1 MLRPVMSRKAVRGRE
16 RYKMPRTTNPMTN
29 ANRFKLGLFSIN
41 ADGGT
46 AFTKVENRWRAD
58 WSAIQTLAR
67 TADAGGLE
75 FILPIARW
83 KGYGGETSVRGAS
96 FETLTHAA
104 AIAAITRRIAIFSTV
119 HVPLVHPVFAAKAL
133 MTVDHVS
140 GGRAGLNIVCGWNQ
154 EEFDMF
160 GHRQSDHDDRYEQ
173 GFEWLSIL
181 LRIFSSDTPFD
192 HEGQY
197 YKLTQVIGAPAPVQ
211 QPRPVTLSAAFSPA
225 GRRFAA
231 ETSDFLFTSLRSF
244 ESAKPQIAE
253 TRRLAAEAGRKVG
266 LLTTTHVVCRE
277 TDAEAR
283 QYYDYYAG
291 EMADAAAVDIHQRKK
306 DAHYG
311 AVEPGAVKLERQRY
325 AGGTGS
331 YPLIG
336 SPQTIAEKIVQVAE
350 LGFAGATLSFVNFND
365 ELPYFIER
373 VLPLLRQAGLRED
386 DADMGDMPA
395 SVPTPVAGELPRP
408 KGLS

>member
-1 MLRPVMSRKAVRGRE
+1 MSTRA
-16 RYKMPRTTNPMTN
+16 TNPMMN

-46 AFTKVENRWRAD
+46 AFTKVENRWRAE
-58 WSAIQTLAR
+58 WGEIETLAR
-67 TADAGGLE
+67 TADAAGLE

-104 AIAAITRRIAIFSTV
+104 ALAAITRHIAIFSTV

-133 MTVDHVS
+133 MTIDHVS
-140 GGRAGLNIVCGWNQ
+140 RGRAGLNIVCGWNQ

-160 GHRQSDHDDRYEQ
+160 GHRQSAHDDRYKQ
-173 GFEWLSIL
+173 GFEWFSVVQ
-181 LRIFSSDTPFD
+181 RIFTAEAPFD
-192 HEGQY
+192 HDGEFYQL
-197 YKLTQVIGAPAPVQ
+197 KQVIGAPAPVQ

-231 ETSDFLFTSLRSF
+231 ATSDFLFTSLRSF
-244 ESAKPQIAE
+244 ESAKPHIAE
-253 TRRLAAEAGRKVG
+253 IRRLASETGRDVG

-277 TDAEAR
+277 TDAEAKR
-283 QYYDYYAG
+283 YYDHYAN
-291 EMADAAAVDIHQRKK
+291 EMADTEAVDFHQRKK

-311 AVEPGAVKLERQRY
+311 AVEPDAIRLERQRY

-336 SPQTIAEKIVQVAE
+336 RPETIAEKIVQIHG
-350 LGFAGATLSFVNFND
+350 LGFSGATLSFVNFNE
-365 ELPYFIER
+365 ELPYFVNR
-373 VLPLLRQAGLRED
+373 VLPLLRQAGLRD
-386 DADMGDMPA
+386 DEVKMSGAPFPMTSRLAA
-395 SVPTPVAGELPRP
+395 S
-408 KGLS
+408 

>member
-1 MLRPVMSRKAVRGRE
+1 
-16 RYKMPRTTNPMTN
+16 MPRTTNPMTN

-41 ADGGT
+41 AEGGT
-46 AFTKVENRWRAD
+46 AFTKVANRWRAE
-58 WSAIQTLAR
+58 WSAIETLAQI
-67 TADAGGLE
+67 ADAAGLE

-104 AIAAITRRIAIFSTV
+104 ALAAITRHIAIFSTV

-140 GGRAGLNIVCGWNQ
+140 RGRAGLNIVCGWNQ

-160 GHRQSDHDDRYEQ
+160 GHRQSEHDDRYKQ
-173 GFEWLSIL
+173 GFEWLSIVV
-181 LRIFSSDTPFD
+181 RIFTAEAPFD
-192 HEGQY
+192 HEGEF
-197 YKLTQVIGAPAPVQ
+197 YKLKQVIGAPAPVQ

-225 GRRFAA
+225 GRHFAA
-231 ETSDFLFTSLRSF
+231 ATSDFLFTSLRSF

-253 TRRLAAEAGRKVG
+253 TRRLAAETGRDIG

-283 QYYDYYAG
+283 QYYDYYTG
-291 EMADAAAVDIHQRKK
+291 EMADTAAVDIHLRKK

-311 AVEPGAVKLERQRY
+311 AVAPDAVNLERQRY

-336 SPQTIAEKIVQVAE
+336 SPQTIAEKIVQMEE
-350 LGFAGATLSFVNFND
+350 LGFAGATLSFVNFN
-365 ELPYFIER
+365 EEMPYFVDR

-386 DADMGDMPA
+386 DAKLGNAP
-395 SVPTPVAGELPRP
+395 SSHVQSPGR
-408 KGLS
+408 G

>member
-1 MLRPVMSRKAVRGRE
+1 
-16 RYKMPRTTNPMTN
+16 
-29 ANRFKLGLFSIN
+29 LFSIN

-46 AFTKVENRWRAD
+46 AFTKVENRWRAE
-58 WSAIQTLAR
+58 WSEIETLAR
-67 TADAGGLE
+67 TADAAGLE

-104 AIAAITRRIAIFSTV
+104 ALAAITRHIAIFSTV

-133 MTVDHVS
+133 MTIDHVS
-140 GGRAGLNIVCGWNQ
+140 RGRAGLNIVCGWNQ

-160 GHRQSDHDDRYEQ
+160 GHHQSAHDDRYKQ
-173 GFEWLSIL
+173 GFEWFSVVQ
-181 LRIFSSDTPFD
+181 RIFTAEAPFD
-192 HEGQY
+192 HDGEFYQL
-197 YKLTQVIGAPAPVQ
+197 KQVIGAPAPVQ

-231 ETSDFLFTSLRSF
+231 ATSDFLFTSLRSF
-244 ESAKPQIAE
+244 ESAKPHIAE
-253 TRRLAAEAGRKVG
+253 IRRLASEAGRDVG

-277 TDAEAR
+277 TDAEAKR
-283 QYYDYYAG
+283 YYDHYAN
-291 EMADAAAVDIHQRKK
+291 EMADTEAVDFHQRKK

-311 AVEPGAVKLERQRY
+311 AVEPDAIRLERQRY

-336 SPQTIAEKIVQVAE
+336 RPETIAEKIVQIHG
-350 LGFAGATLSFVNFND
+350 LGFSGATLSFVNFNE
-365 ELPYFIER
+365 ELPYFVNR
-373 VLPLLRQAGLRED
+373 VLPLLRQAGLRDNEVEMSG
-386 DADMGDMPA
+386 APSPMTSHLTA
-395 SVPTPVAGELPRP
+395 S
-408 KGLS
+408 

>member
-1 MLRPVMSRKAVRGRE
+1 MSTRA
-16 RYKMPRTTNPMTN
+16 TNPMMN

-46 AFTKVENRWRAD
+46 AFTKVENRWRAE
-58 WSAIQTLAR
+58 WGEIETLAR
-67 TADAGGLE
+67 TADAAGLE

-104 AIAAITRRIAIFSTV
+104 ALAAITRHIAIFSTV

-133 MTVDHVS
+133 MTIDHVS
-140 GGRAGLNIVCGWNQ
+140 RGRAGLNIVCGWNQ

-160 GHRQSDHDDRYEQ
+160 GHRQSAHDDRYKQ
-173 GFEWLSIL
+173 GFEWFSVVQ
-181 LRIFSSDTPFD
+181 RIFTAEAPFD
-192 HEGQY
+192 HDGEFYQ
-197 YKLTQVIGAPAPVQ
+197 LRQVIGAPAPVQ

-231 ETSDFLFTSLRSF
+231 ATSDFLFTSLRSF
-244 ESAKPQIAE
+244 ESAKPHIAE
-253 TRRLAAEAGRKVG
+253 IRRLALETGRDVG

-277 TDAEAR
+277 TDAEAKR
-283 QYYDYYAG
+283 YYDHYAN
-291 EMADAAAVDIHQRKK
+291 EMADTEAVDFHQRKK

-311 AVEPGAVKLERQRY
+311 AVEPDAIRLERQRY

-336 SPQTIAEKIVQVAE
+336 RPETIAEKIVQIHG
-350 LGFAGATLSFVNFND
+350 LGFSGATLSFVNFNE
-365 ELPYFIER
+365 ELPYFVNR
-373 VLPLLRQAGLRED
+373 VLPLLRQAGLRD
-386 DADMGDMPA
+386 DEVKMSGAPFPMTSRLAA
-395 SVPTPVAGELPRP
+395 S
-408 KGLS
+408 

>member
-1 MLRPVMSRKAVRGRE
+1 MSA
-16 RYKMPRTTNPMTN
+16 RTANPMRN

-46 AFTKVENRWRAD
+46 AFTKVANRWRAD
-58 WSAIQTLAR
+58 WSEIETLAQA
-67 TADAGGLE
+67 ADAAGLE

-83 KGYGGETSVRGAS
+83 KGYGGETKVRAAS

-104 AIAAITRRIAIFSTV
+104 AVAAITRRIAIFSTV

-133 MTVDHVS
+133 MTIDHVS
-140 GGRAGLNIVCGWNQ
+140 RGRAGLNIVCGWNQ

-160 GHRQSDHDDRYEQ
+160 GHRQSEHDDRYRQ
-173 GFEWLSIL
+173 GHEWFSIL
-181 LRIFSSDTPFD
+181 LRIFESEVPFD
-192 HEGQY
+192 HAGEFY
-197 YKLTQVIGAPAPVQ
+197 TLRQVIGAPAPVQ
-211 QPRPVTLSAAFSPA
+211 RPRPVTLSAAFSPA

-231 ETSDFLFTSLRSF
+231 ATSDFLFTSLRTF
-244 ESAKPQIAE
+244 ESARPHIE
-253 TRRLAAEAGRKVG
+253 EIRRLAVDAGRDVG

-291 EMADAAAVDIHQRKK
+291 EMADAEAVDIHQRKK

-311 AVEPGAVKLERQRY
+311 AVEPDAVKLERQRY

-336 SPQTIAEKIVQVAE
+336 SPQTIAERIVRIHD
-350 LGFAGATLSFVNFND
+350 LGFSGATLSFVNFNE
-365 ELPYFIER
+365 ELPFFVDR

-386 DADMGDMPA
+386 DQPSGCL
-395 SVPTPVAGELPRP
+395 AGAEPSRAR
-408 KGLS
+408 SMS

>member
-1 MLRPVMSRKAVRGRE
+1 MSLRA
-16 RYKMPRTTNPMTN
+16 TNPMRN

-46 AFTKVENRWRAD
+46 AFTKVSNRWRAD
-58 WSAIQTLAR
+58 WSEIEKLAQM
-67 TADAGGLE
+67 ADAAGLE

-83 KGYGGETSVRGAS
+83 KGYGGETIVRGAS

-104 AIAAITRRIAIFSTV
+104 ALAAITRRIAIFSTV

-133 MTVDHVS
+133 MTIDHVS
-140 GGRAGLNIVCGWNQ
+140 RGRAGLNIVCGWNQ

-160 GHRQSDHDDRYEQ
+160 GHRQSEHDDRYEQ
-173 GFEWLSIL
+173 GFEWFSIL
-181 LRIFSSDTPFD
+181 LRIFTAEAPFD
-192 HEGQY
+192 HEGEFY
-197 YKLTQVIGAPAPVQ
+197 HLKQVIGAPAPVQ
-211 QPRPVTLSAAFSPA
+211 RPRPVTLSAAFSPA

-231 ETSDFLFTSLRSF
+231 ATSDYLFTSLRSF
-244 ESAKPQIAE
+244 DSAKPHIAE
-253 TRRLAAEAGRKVG
+253 IRRLASQADRDVG

-277 TDAEAR
+277 TDLEAQ

-291 EMADAAAVDIHQRKK
+291 EMADTEAVAFHQRKK

-311 AVEPGAVKLERQRY
+311 AVEPDAVRLERQRY

-331 YPLIG
+331 FPLIG
-336 SPQTIAEKIVQVAE
+336 RPQTIADKIVQIHQ
-350 LGFAGATLSFVNFND
+350 LGFAGATLSFVNFNE
-365 ELPYFIER
+365 ELPYFVER

-386 DADMGDMPA
+386 DAKVGG
-395 SVPTPVAGELPRP
+395 TPSAVSSELAAG
-408 KGLS
+408 

>member
-1 MLRPVMSRKAVRGRE
+1 MR
-16 RYKMPRTTNPMTN
+16 N

-46 AFTKVENRWRAD
+46 AFTKVANRWRAD
-58 WSAIQTLAR
+58 WSEIETLAQV
-67 TADAGGLE
+67 ADAAGLE

-83 KGYGGETSVRGAS
+83 KGYGGETKVRAAS

-104 AIAAITRRIAIFSTV
+104 AVAAITRRIAIFSTI
-119 HVPLVHPVFAAKAL
+119 HVPLIHPVFAAKAL
-133 MTVDHVS
+133 MTIDHVS
-140 GGRAGLNIVCGWNQ
+140 RGRAGLNIVCGWNQ

-160 GHRQSDHDDRYEQ
+160 GHRQSGHDDRYRQ

-181 LRIFSSDTPFD
+181 SRIFESEVPFD
-192 HEGQY
+192 HEGEFY
-197 YKLTQVIGAPAPVQ
+197 RLRQVIGAPAPLQ
-211 QPRPVTLSAAFSPA
+211 RPRPVTLSAAFSPA

-231 ETSDFLFTSLRSF
+231 ATSDFLFTSLRSF
-244 ESAKPQIAE
+244 ESAQPHIAE
-253 TRRLAAEAGRKVG
+253 IRRLAADAGRDVG

-291 EMADAAAVDIHQRKK
+291 EMADIEAVDIHQRKK

-311 AVEPGAVKLERQRY
+311 AVAPDAVKLERQRY

-336 SPQTIAEKIVQVAE
+336 SPQTIAEKIVQIQE
-350 LGFAGATLSFVNFND
+350 LGFSGATLSFVNFNE
-365 ELPYFIER
+365 ELPFFVDR

-386 DADMGDMPA
+386 DQLGATLPSATSGG
-395 SVPTPVAGELPRP
+395 VARDEPLRARRM
-408 KGLS
+408 S